1 MAEKSNVTVL
11 ALDVA
16 DPSTSEGI
24 IRVCK
29 NLVGYLPS
37 LPNGQKQKT
46 PVFGD
51 QGYFEKGNIHIQ
63 HDFLMSFWTLGYNAS
78 TYDRT
83 S

>member
-1 MAEKSNVTVL
+1 MSEKSNVTVL

-29 NLVGYLPS
+29 NLVKYLPT

-51 QGYFEKGNIHIQ
+51 QGYFEKGVR
-63 HDFLMSFWTLGYNAS
+63 YA
-78 TYDRT
+78 
-83 S
+83 